1 MNTQDHS
8 RLMDKHAPDAAAM
21 QAACIIIPARFDS
34 TRYPGKPLVP
44 LTGANGT
51 RRSLLE
57 RVLIAAR
64 AAAEVVKIT
73 GIHVAT
79 DDTRIAAEAE
89 RLGAAVIMTDS
100 TCRNGTERV
109 AQAVARSAITDDIV
123 VNLQG
128 DAPLT
133 PPAFVAA
140 LVAAMRSDPSRQVAT
155 PVLRCTPEALEN
167 FLADRRAGRVGA
179 TTVVSD
185 CFGQAMYFSKE
196 VIPYTGGQALRDV
209 PVFHHVGLYAYRRAA
224 LSAYS
229 ATGPTPLEQIEGLE
243 QLRFL
248 ETGQK
253 ISAIEVEARGA
264 AFWELNNPT
273 DVPLIE
279 AYLARMGMD

>member
-1 MNTQDHS
+1 MS
-8 RLMDKHAPDAAAM
+8 
-21 QAACIIIPARFDS
+21 AACIIIPARFES

-44 LTGANGT
+44 LKGAGGT
-51 RRSLLE
+51 ARSRLE
-57 RVLIAAR
+57 RTQIAAR
-64 AAAEVVKIT
+64 RAAEVVALS

-79 DDTRIAAEAE
+79 DDARIAAEAE
-89 RLGAAVIMTDS
+89 RLGARVIMTDS
-100 TCRNGTERV
+100 TCQNGTERV
-109 AQAVARSAITDDIV
+109 AQAVARAGIGDEII

-140 LVAAMRSDPSRQVAT
+140 LVEAMRADRTRQVAT
-155 PVLRCTPEALEN
+155 PVLRCSPEALEN

-185 CFGQAMYFSKE
+185 LAGQALYFSKE

-209 PVFHHVGLYAYRRAA
+209 PVFHHVGLYAYRQPALRA
-224 LSAYS
+224 Y
-229 ATGPTPLEQIEGLE
+229 TGTGMTPLERIEGLE

-253 ISAIEVEARGA
+253 IAAIEVEAAGA

>member
-1 MNTQDHS
+1 MS
-8 RLMDKHAPDAAAM
+8 S
-21 QAACIIIPARFDS
+21 ACIIIPARFES

-44 LTGANGT
+44 LSGARGT
-51 RRSLLE
+51 RRTLLE

-64 AAAEVVKIT
+64 RAAGVVEIS

-79 DDTRIAAEAE
+79 DDARIAAEAE
-89 RLGAAVIMTDS
+89 RLGAAVIMTDG
-100 TCRNGTERV
+100 TCLNGTERV
-109 AQAVARSAITDDIV
+109 AQAVVRAGITDEIII
-123 VNLQG
+123 NLQG

-140 LVAAMRSDPSRQVAT
+140 LVEAMRADPARQVAT
-155 PVLRCTPEALEN
+155 PVLRCSPEALEN

-185 CFGQAMYFSKE
+185 RAGRALYFSKE
-196 VIPYTGGQALRDV
+196 VIPYTGGQALHDV
-209 PVFHHVGLYAYRRAA
+209 PVFHHVGLYAYRQPALRA
-224 LSAYS
+224 YTD
-229 ATGPTPLEQIEGLE
+229 TGMTPLERVEGLE

-248 ETGQK
+248 ETGTR
-253 ISAIEVEARGA
+253 IAAIEVAAEGA
-264 AFWELNNPT
+264 DFWELNNPT

>member
-1 MNTQDHS
+1 MS
-8 RLMDKHAPDAAAM
+8 
-21 QAACIIIPARFDS
+21 AACIIIPARFES
-34 TRYPGKPLVP
+34 RRFPGKPLVP
-44 LTGANGT
+44 LKGALGT
-51 RRSLLE
+51 PRSLLE
-57 RVLIAAR
+57 RTVIAAR
-64 AAAEVVKIT
+64 RAAEAVRVSA
-73 GIHVAT
+73 IHVAT
-79 DDTRIAAEAE
+79 DDARIATEAE
-89 RLGAAVIMTDS
+89 RLGVGVIMTDS
-100 TCRNGTERV
+100 ACLNGTERV
-109 AQAVARSAITDDIV
+109 AQAVQRAGIGDDII

-140 LVAAMRSDPSRQVAT
+140 LVGAMRADPALQVAT

-185 CFGQAMYFSKE
+185 RFGHALYFSKE
-196 VIPYTGGQALRDV
+196 VIPYTGGQAITEV
-209 PVFHHVGLYAYRRAA
+209 PVFHHVGLYAYRQPALRA
-224 LSAYS
+224 Y
-229 ATGPTPLEQIEGLE
+229 TGTGTTPLERIEGLE

-253 ISAIEVEARGA
+253 IATVEVEAAGA